1 MRQAKRYAWVLSN
14 VDGIVCAF
22 DSEPSE
28 ADLSY
33 TLDIYHE
40 EEGEFGRIY
49 ADTYTWTSDH
59 QSVKYTLIKTDLL

>member
-40 EEGEFGRIY
+40 EEGEF
-49 ADTYTWTSDH
+49 AMTHPDTYTWTSDH
-59 QSVKYTLIKTDLL
+59 QSVRYTLIKTDLQ